1 MGLVNKQQSD
11 PLYLFFLNQHL
22 ETKLHLLPPRRDT
35 AARGCMLST
44 RSKCVNTHSFCVTS
58 IFPSSLF
65 IIILQSRSYLM
76 LSNLAELLWW
86 RNTQTKRCLG
96 HMSCFMETN
105 SSQIIPHTDGFKST
119 EQYAQQC
126 TKLIQGGRAGRQW
139 VLELGDFREN
149 GNTLSLM

>member
-1 MGLVNKQQSD
+1 MACEDIWLLIITMIPLSSWMAELEGSRCIWQKENGRKKMGLVNKQQSD

-44 RSKCVNTHSFCVTS
+44 RSKCVNTRSFCVTS

-96 HMSCFMETN
+96 HMSCFMET
-105 SSQIIPHTDGFKST
+105 SSS
-119 EQYAQQC
+119 
-126 TKLIQGGRAGRQW
+126 
-139 VLELGDFREN
+139 
-149 GNTLSLM
+149 